1 MIEGETIEGAVTLD
15 HEPTT
20 PFAPYERPT
29 PPRDLLFSESR
40 ETLDNTR
47 RPGRLP
53 ARPGSRPELVF
64 AGPNVRAAS
73 LGDDVDVPVGMRRDE
88 WTADSK
94 RAAPDHGSAVRRW
107 SVGREP
113 GRLVRSAPDPTSLP
127 LEALPPIRLFADHR
141 GDT

>member
-40 ETLDNTR
+40 ETLDKTR
-47 RPGRLP
+47 RPGHLP
-53 ARPGSRPELVF
+53 ERPGSRPELVF

-73 LGDDVDVPVGMRRDE
+73 LGDDVDLPVGMRRDE

-94 RAAPDHGSAVRRW
+94 RAAQDHGSAVRRR

-113 GRLVRSAPDPTSLP
+113 GRLVRSASDPTPLP
-127 LEALPPIRLFADHR
+127 LEALPPIRLFADRR